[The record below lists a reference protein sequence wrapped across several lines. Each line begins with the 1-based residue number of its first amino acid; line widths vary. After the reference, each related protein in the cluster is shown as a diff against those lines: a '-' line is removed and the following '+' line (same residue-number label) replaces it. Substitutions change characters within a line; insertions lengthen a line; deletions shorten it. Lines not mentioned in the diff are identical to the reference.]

1 MDLAFVILGVIVI
14 FVLYYFLN
22 SDGST
27 LLSNK
32 LDLGIKQPDI
42 PVATLGTTANATR
55 YSYEMWMYVYQ
66 FPGTSTYII
75 SRRAKDA
82 TDRVPAVVA
91 VAERAD
97 DPATQNVNEFKAAI
111 AAAAEVPANIFQN
124 IGIKIDGAAPKLS
137 VEYSSNKTKKE
148 HLITDNLPLQT
159 WVHLIVSIDNT
170 FVDVYMNGKLIKS
183 FQDNKIDAPSDTSNI
198 EYGQINCY
206 LAKMTRTT
214 TATDPQT
221 AWDLYSAGNGEN
233 PLAKYLASFG
243 LSVTLQKNN
252 QDYSKVTVF

>member
-1 MDLAFVILGVIVI
+1 
-14 FVLYYFLN
+14 
-22 SDGST
+22 
-27 LLSNK
+27 
-32 LDLGIKQPDI
+32 
-42 PVATLGTTANATR
+42 
-55 YSYEMWMYVYQ
+55 MWMYVYQ

-82 TDRVPAVVA
+82 TDRVPAVQAVQA
-91 VAERAD
+91 VAGRAD
-97 DPATQNVNEFKAAI
+97 DLTTTNINEYVAPVTGVTGVP
-111 AAAAEVPANIFQN
+111 EVQANIFQN

>member
-1 MDLAFVILGVIVI
+1 MDLAFVILGVILI

-42 PVATLGTTANATR
+42 PVATLGTTATATR

-82 TDRVPAVVA
+82 TDRVPAVAA
-91 VAERAD
+91 VTD
-97 DPATQNVNEFKAAI
+97 NPATTSINEDVAAVT
-111 AAAAEVPANIFQN
+111 EVPANIFQN

-137 VEYSSNKTKKE
+137 VEYSSNKAKKE

-183 FQDNKIDAPSDTSNI
+183 FQDKIDAPSDTSNI

-206 LAKMTRTT
+206 LAKLTRTT